1 MLTGL
6 LPATTGVRDEDSVLS
21 PSVFTLAEAMSQAG
35 YDTAAFTPGAWIS
48 PDFGLDQGFET
59 FAVQKNP
66 MGDDPD
72 SRRAAKNLKERLDR
86 VLAWIE
92 AHRDRRWFV
101 FLHSYQVHDPYLF
114 REGFTDPA
122 AFPGM
127 ADAPFESQTLPR
139 DLWRAAYDG
148 EVAYMDRHLGAFL
161 DQLRGRGFDRNT
173 LIVFTSD
180 HGEEFA
186 EHGEY
191 RHGGSLYDEATR
203 VVLILRLPTQVPAG
217 KRVADLVSLVDI
229 APTILALTGT
239 SARSGDGVNLVP
251 LLEGIP
257 MPPRLVYFEAHGK
270 AGVRGLDDLLVRHLE
285 NGRREF
291 YDLAADPGARRDISG
306 IAHTEAAWF
315 DANLSRYL
323 EQGAHAPT
331 TINLSAETKARLR
344 AMGYLR

>member
-1 MLTGL
+1 
-6 LPATTGVRDEDSVLS
+6 
-21 PSVFTLAEAMSQAG
+21 
-35 YDTAAFTPGAWIS
+35 
-48 PDFGLDQGFET
+48 
-59 FAVQKNP
+59 

-148 EVAYMDRHLGAFL
+148 EVAYMDHHLGAFL
-161 DQLRGRGFDRNT
+161 DQLHGRGFDRNT